1 MEWALVVIGIIALLL
16 MSQRW
21 FWVLAFGLGALASFF
36 AMVASVIHFQ
46 ILAAMGFFI
55 LMAIL
60 GGIASAIG
68 DVY

>member
-1 MEWALVVIGIIALLL
+1 MEWALVVIGIIALIL